1 MGRRNKM
8 ENTVTITL
16 AEWQRLDGLDRQFD
30 EKLKSAVKE
39 RIDAERAFVL
49 RDRDEY
55 VRRSDRLEAENRRL
69 RDSAAETSGTN
80 VKLRLDLGKAE
91 KRIADLE
98 GALRI
103 ASAAVD
109 VAKEEARKRNETE
122 TGLRVTINYLH
133 EEHRSL
139 IRERDA
145 LLGRGLWSRIL
156 NRKCRT

>member
-1 MGRRNKM
+1 MDA
-8 ENTVTITL
+8 NTVTITL

-30 EKLKSAVKE
+30 EKLKAAVKE
-39 RIDAERAFVL
+39 RIDAERSFVL

-55 VRRSDRLEAENRRL
+55 VRRNDHLEAENKRL
-69 RDSAAETSGTN
+69 HDSAAETSGIN

-98 GALRI
+98 GALKI

-122 TGLRVTINYLH
+122 NALRITINDLH
-133 EEHRSL
+133 KEVGDL
-139 IRERDA
+139 VMERDS
-145 LLGRGLWSRIL
+145 LLGRGLFARIF
-156 NRKCRT
+156 NWR

>member
-1 MGRRNKM
+1 M

-16 AEWQRLDGLDRQFD
+16 AEWQRLDGLDKQFD

-49 RDRDEY
+49 KDRDEY
-55 VRRSDRLEAENRRL
+55 VRRNDHLEAENRRL
-69 RDSAAETSGTN
+69 HDSAAETSGTN

-122 TGLRVTINYLH
+122 KTLR
-133 EEHRSL
+133 EEIDDL
-139 IRERDA
+139 REEIGDLVIKRDA

-156 NRKCRT
+156 NSRR

>member
-1 MGRRNKM
+1 M

-55 VRRSDRLEAENRRL
+55 VRRNDHLEAENRRL
-69 RDSAAETSGTN
+69 HDSAAETSGTN

-109 VAKEEARKRNETE
+109 VAKEEARKCNETE
-122 TGLRVTINYLH
+122 NSLRVTINCLH
-133 EEHRSL
+133 EERRSL

-145 LLGRGLWSRIL
+145 LLRRGLFDRIL
-156 NRKCRT
+156 NRRP

>member
-1 MGRRNKM
+1 M

-30 EKLKSAVKE
+30 EKLKSAVKA
-39 RIDAERAFVL
+39 RIDADRAL
-49 RDRDEY
+49 ILHDRDEY
-55 VRRSDRLEAENRRL
+55 VRRNDHLEAENRRL
-69 RDSAAETSGTN
+69 HDSAAETAGTN

-91 KRIADLE
+91 KRVADLE

-122 TGLRVTINYLH
+122 NALRVKIDNLH
-133 EEHRSL
+133 EECRSL

-145 LLGRGLWSRIL
+145 LLGRGLFDRIL
-156 NRKCRT
+156 NRW

>member
-1 MGRRNKM
+1 M

-55 VRRSDRLEAENRRL
+55 VRRNDHLEAENRRL
-69 RDSAAETSGTN
+69 HDSAAETSGTN

-109 VAKEEARKRNETE
+109 VAKEEARKSDETE
-122 TGLRVTINYLH
+122 KTLREEIDDLH
-133 EEHRSL
+133 EERRSL
-139 IRERDA
+139 IQERDA
-145 LLGRGLWSRIL
+145 LLRRGLFDRIL
-156 NRKCRT
+156 NRR

>member
-1 MGRRNKM
+1 M
-8 ENTVTITL
+8 ENTVTISL

-39 RIDAERAFVL
+39 RIDADRALIL

-55 VRRSDRLEAENRRL
+55 VRRNDRLEAENRRL
-69 RDSAAETSGTN
+69 HDSAAETSGTN

-109 VAKEEARKRNETE
+109 VAKEEAGKRNETE
-122 TGLRVTINYLH
+122 NGLRVTINCLH
-133 EEHRSL
+133 EERSRL

-145 LLGRGLWSRIL
+145 LLGRGLFDRIL
-156 NRKCRT
+156 NRR

>member
-1 MGRRNKM
+1 M

-55 VRRSDRLEAENRRL
+55 VRRNDNLEAENRRL

-122 TGLRVTINYLH
+122 NGLRVTINYLH

-145 LLGRGLWSRIL
+145 LLGRGLFDRIL
-156 NRKCRT
+156 NRRCRT

>member
-1 MGRRNKM
+1 M

-103 ASAAVD
+103 ASVAVD

-139 IRERDA
+139 VRERDA

>member
-1 MGRRNKM
+1 M
-8 ENTVTITL
+8 ENTVTISL

-55 VRRSDRLEAENRRL
+55 VRRNDRLEAENRRL
-69 RDSAAETSGTN
+69 HDSAAETSGTN

-98 GALRI
+98 GALQI

-109 VAKEEARKRNETE
+109 VAKEEARKSNETE
-122 TGLRVTINYLH
+122 NGLRITINCLH
-133 EEHRSL
+133 EERRSL

-145 LLGRGLWSRIL
+145 LLRRGLFDRIL
-156 NRKCRT
+156 NRR

>member
-1 MGRRNKM
+1 M

-30 EKLKSAVKE
+30 EKLKAAVKE

-55 VRRSDRLEAENRRL
+55 VRRNDHLEAENRRL
-69 RDSAAETSGTN
+69 HDSAAETSGTN

-109 VAKEEARKRNETE
+109 VAKEEARKSDETE
-122 TGLRVTINYLH
+122 NALRVKIDCLH
-133 EEHRSL
+133 EECRRL
-139 IRERDA
+139 IRERNA
-145 LLGRGLWSRIL
+145 ILRRGLFDRIL
-156 NRKCRT
+156 NRR

>member
-1 MGRRNKM
+1 M
-8 ENTVTITL
+8 ENTVTISL

-39 RIDAERAFVL
+39 RIDAERSFVL

-55 VRRSDRLEAENRRL
+55 VRRNDHLEAENRRL
-69 RDSAAETSGTN
+69 HDSAAETSGTN

-122 TGLRVTINYLH
+122 NGLRVTINDLH
-133 EEHRSL
+133 KEVGDL
-139 IRERDA
+139 VAERDRI
-145 LLGRGLWSRIL
+145 LGRGLFARIF
-156 NRKCRT
+156 NWR

>member
-1 MGRRNKM
+1 M

-139 IRERDA
+139 VRERDA

>member
-1 MGRRNKM
+1 M

-16 AEWQRLDGLDRQFD
+16 AEWQRLDGLDKQFD

-55 VRRSDRLEAENRRL
+55 VRRNDRLEAENRRL
-69 RDSAAETSGTN
+69 HDSAAETSGTN

-122 TGLRVTINYLH
+122 KTLREVIDDLR
-133 EEHRSL
+133 EEIGDL
-139 IRERDA
+139 VIKRDA

-156 NRKCRT
+156 NRR

>member
-1 MGRRNKM
+1 M

-30 EKLKSAVKE
+30 EKLKAAVKE
-39 RIDAERAFVL
+39 RVDSERAFVL

-55 VRRSDRLEAENRRL
+55 VRRNDHLEAENRRL
-69 RDSAAETSGTN
+69 HDSAAETAGIN

-98 GALRI
+98 GGLRI

-109 VAKEEARKRNETE
+109 VAKERTKKSDETE
-122 TGLRVTINYLH
+122 KTLRKIIDDLH
-133 EEHRSL
+133 GEIGDLVE
-139 IRERDA
+139 ERDR
-145 LLGRGLWSRIL
+145 LLGRGLFARIF
-156 NRKCRT
+156 NWR

>member
-1 MGRRNKM
+1 M

-55 VRRSDRLEAENRRL
+55 VRRNDRLEAENRRL
-69 RDSAAETSGTN
+69 HDSAAETSGTN

-122 TGLRVTINYLH
+122 KALR
-133 EEHRSL
+133 EEIDDLRKEIGDL
-139 IRERDA
+139 VIERDA
-145 LLGRGLWSRIL
+145 LLGRGLFARIL
-156 NRKCRT
+156 NRR

>member
-1 MGRRNKM
+1 M
-8 ENTVTITL
+8 ENTVTISL

-55 VRRSDRLEAENRRL
+55 VRRNDHLEAENRRL
-69 RDSAAETSGTN
+69 HDSAAETSGTN

-109 VAKEEARKRNETE
+109 VAKEEVRKRNETE
-122 TGLRVTINYLH
+122 KTLR
-133 EEHRSL
+133 EEIDDL
-139 IRERDA
+139 REEIGDLVIKRDA

-156 NRKCRT
+156 NRR

>member
-1 MGRRNKM
+1 M

-30 EKLKSAVKE
+30 EKLKAAVRE
-39 RIDAERAFVL
+39 SIDAERAFVL

-55 VRRSDRLEAENRRL
+55 VRRNESLRAENQRL
-69 RDSAAETSGTN
+69 RDSVDKTDGVN

-98 GALRI
+98 GALGI

-109 VAKEEARKRNETE
+109 VAKEKTKKSDETE
-122 TGLRVTINYLH
+122 KTLRETVDDLH
-133 EEHRSL
+133 GEIGDLVE
-139 IRERDA
+139 ERDR
-145 LLGRGLWSRIL
+145 LIGRGLFARIF
-156 NRKCRT
+156 NWR

>member
-1 MGRRNKM
+1 M
-8 ENTVTITL
+8 ENTVTISL

-55 VRRSDRLEAENRRL
+55 VRRNDRLEAENRRL
-69 RDSAAETSGTN
+69 HDSAAETSGTN

-109 VAKEEARKRNETE
+109 VAKEEARKSNETE
-122 TGLRVTINYLH
+122 NGLRVTINCLH
-133 EEHRSL
+133 EERRSL

-145 LLGRGLWSRIL
+145 LLGRGLFDRIL
-156 NRKCRT
+156 NRR

>member
-1 MGRRNKM
+1 M
-8 ENTVTITL
+8 ENTVTISL

-30 EKLKSAVKE
+30 EKLNSAVKE

-55 VRRSDRLEAENRRL
+55 VRRNDRLEAENRRL
-69 RDSAAETSGTN
+69 HDSAAETSGTN

-122 TGLRVTINYLH
+122 KTLR
-133 EEHRSL
+133 EEIDDLREEIGDL
-139 IRERDA
+139 IIKRDA

-156 NRKCRT
+156 NRR

>member
-1 MGRRNKM
+1 M

-55 VRRSDRLEAENRRL
+55 VRRNDHLEAENRRL
-69 RDSAAETSGTN
+69 HDSAAETSGTN

-109 VAKEEARKRNETE
+109 VAKEEARKSDETE
-122 TGLRVTINYLH
+122 NALRVKIDCLH
-133 EEHRSL
+133 EECRRL
-139 IRERDA
+139 IRERNA
-145 LLGRGLWSRIL
+145 ILRRGLFDRIL
-156 NRKCRT
+156 NRRLRT

>member
-1 MGRRNKM
+1 M

-30 EKLKSAVKE
+30 EKLKAAVKE
-39 RIDAERAFVL
+39 RIDADRAFVL

-55 VRRSDRLEAENRRL
+55 VRRNDHLEAENRRL
-69 RDSAAETSGTN
+69 HDSAAETSGTN

-109 VAKEEARKRNETE
+109 VAKEEAGKRNETE
-122 TGLRVTINYLH
+122 NGLRATIDCLH
-133 EEHRSL
+133 EEHRRL
-139 IRERDA
+139 IRERNA
-145 LLGRGLWSRIL
+145 LLRRGLFDRIL
-156 NRKCRT
+156 NRRLRT

>member
-1 MGRRNKM
+1 M

-30 EKLKSAVKE
+30 EKLKAAVKE
-39 RIDAERAFVL
+39 RIDAERSFVL

-55 VRRSDRLEAENRRL
+55 VRRNDHLEAENRRL
-69 RDSAAETSGTN
+69 HDSAAETSGVN

-98 GALRI
+98 GALKI

-109 VAKEEARKRNETE
+109 VAKEKIKKRDEVEN
-122 TGLRVTINYLH
+122 GLRVTIDDLH
-133 EEHRSL
+133 KEVGDL
-139 IRERDA
+139 VTERDA
-145 LLGRGLWSRIL
+145 LLSRGLFARIFDW
-156 NRKCRT
+156 R

>member
-1 MGRRNKM
+1 M

-49 RDRDEY
+49 KDRDEY
-55 VRRSDRLEAENRRL
+55 VRRNDHLEAENRRL
-69 RDSAAETSGTN
+69 HDSAAETSGTN

-122 TGLRVTINYLH
+122 KTLR
-133 EEHRSL
+133 EEIDDL
-139 IRERDA
+139 REEIGDLVIKRDA

-156 NRKCRT
+156 NSRR